1 MPERFSRIYIGFAT
15 GLVVIGLMLGIG
27 AWLFMDTP
35 LPEWLAGASP
45 ESFKKLVLSWGE
57 WGVVASILLMVL
69 HSFVP
74 FPAEFVAIA
83 NGMCFGLIW
92 GTVITWVGAMLG
104 ALMAFALSRRFGRPL
119 VERLV
124 AQKNW
129 HGIDDWIARYGG
141 SGVFLGRFIP
151 VIAFNLINYAAGLTK
166 ISYWTFLWTTGL
178 GILPMTTLMVL
189 LGSEMHELSIYS
201 WLMIAA
207 AGLGVWLLVN
217 RIIARRAAFPS
228 PFGLRR

>member
-1 MPERFSRIYIGFAT
+1 VRKSSARFFIGFTT
-15 GLVVIGLMLGIG
+15 GLVVIGLMLGVA

-35 LPEWLAGASP
+35 MPGWPDGASP
-45 ESFKKLVLSWGE
+45 ESFKKLVVSWGE
-57 WGVVASILLMVL
+57 WGVVASIILMVL

-83 NGMCFGLIW
+83 NGMCYGLIW

-104 ALMAFALSRRFGRPL
+104 ALLAFSLSRRFGRPF

-124 AQKNW
+124 AHNNW
-129 HGIDDWIARYGG
+129 NEIDDWIARYGG
-141 SGVFLGRFIP
+141 SGVFLCRFIP

-166 ISYWTFLWTTGL
+166 ISYWTFSWTTGL

-189 LGSEMHELSIYS
+189 LGSEVHELSIYS
-201 WLMIAA
+201 WLLVAA
-207 AGLGVWLLVN
+207 AGLVVWLMVN
-217 RIIARRAAFPS
+217 RIIIKRAEFAGPFVERR
-228 PFGLRR
+228 

>member
-1 MPERFSRIYIGFAT
+1 MPESSSRFYIGFAT

-35 LPEWLAGASP
+35 LPGWLDGASP

-57 WGVVASILLMVL
+57 WGVVASILLMVV

-129 HGIDDWIARYGG
+129 HGVDDWIARYGG

-166 ISYWTFLWTTGL
+166 ISYWTFVWTTGL
-178 GILPMTTLMVL
+178 GIRPMTTLMVL
-189 LGSEMHELSIYS
+189 LGSEMHELSIYIC
-201 WLMIAA
+201 LMIAA
-207 AGLGVWLLVN
+207 GGLVVWLMVT
-217 RIIARRAAFPS
+217 RIIARRAAFTG
-228 PFGLRR
+228 PFRLR